1 MSKKSNKNYKF
12 TNISNF
18 FVQLKKIG
26 ANRCFNFLS
35 IPMRAPF
42 FKSRTISRLN
52 AFNLKGRFL
61 WILLV
66 IWWNLTAL
74 VVVGFKTKST
84 ESSLSNKWPLKTTSI
99 SYFKREMGK
108 KFSKKRLYFL
118 RQCFFLTTLVDDG
131 SKCTSLTR
139 CNSLL
144 FRNISWPLLQRQRKR
159 KIINLGNTRI
169 GTTGCFL
176 LKISQYNLA

>member
-118 RQCFFLTTLVDDG
+118 RHSFYLPHWLMTVRNVHHWQDA
-131 SKCTSLTR
+131 TR
-139 CNSLL
+139 YC
-144 FRNISWPLLQRQRKR
+144 
-159 KIINLGNTRI
+159 LGIYHDHSYRDRE
-169 GTTGCFL
+169 
-176 LKISQYNLA
+176 KEK